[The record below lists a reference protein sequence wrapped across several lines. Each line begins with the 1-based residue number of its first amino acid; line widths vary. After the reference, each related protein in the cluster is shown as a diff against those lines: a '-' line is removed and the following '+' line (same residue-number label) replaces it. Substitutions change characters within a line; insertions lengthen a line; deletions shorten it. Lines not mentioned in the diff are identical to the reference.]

1 MLHKPTLLVLIGK
14 SGSGKTILEKNL
26 LSFIP
31 NSQKL
36 RKVTTR
42 PRRELEPADSYLFLT
57 EEKYHS
63 RFNNLTVRTQTK
75 GPKGETYW
83 YGSIY
88 PEQSIRDFSKRHYT
102 YTVVAN
108 AAGLRDLLQDSYMT
122 NLFSIKILYVTS
134 TPGAIREGRGEQVLE
149 DEANQLD
156 MAVHAFK
163 TYLRVRGYNADD
175 HVYYLDTLKT
185 EPGGKYF
192 FGLFTHP
199 EKVYYKSVDELK
211 EELAQFINQ

>member
-1 MLHKPTLLVLIGK
+1 MLHKPTLLVLVGK

-36 RKVTTR
+36 RQVTTR
-42 PRRELEPADSYLFLT
+42 PRRELEANDAYTFVT

-63 RFNNLTVRTQTK
+63 MFNNLTVRTRTT
-75 GPKGETYW
+75 GPNGETYW

-88 PEQSIRDFSKRHYT
+88 PNQSIRDFSKQHYT

-134 TPGAIREGRGEQVLE
+134 TPGAIREGRGERVLE
-149 DEANQLD
+149 EEVNQLD

-163 TYLRVRGYNADD
+163 TALRVKGYNADD
-175 HVYYLDTLKT
+175 HVYYLDTLKRV
-185 EPGGKYF
+185 PGPKYF
-192 FGLFTHP
+192 FGFFTGP
-199 EKVYYKSVDELK
+199 EKVYYKSVDELN